1 MFKKILAL
9 VLALIMIMAVLAG
22 CSAKKTNLGDDS
34 SESTTKVTASTTLSD
49 DDDTVDRNDDE
60 TDGKSNGD
68 EDDSESTEAFSFE
81 TDTSVIVDDTSKY
94 EHLTLEQLLQPENFE
109 GSDIPDNR
117 DYGGYQF
124 HVLADSLISAGEFL
138 DSSDGNIV
146 HDAIINRQQWIEEYV
161 GIDFVFTDLYGGYSD
176 MEQFASEIEAASG
189 AGNPYDLALAYNL
202 IPPLV
207 AAKGLSRD
215 LAESDNL
222 NLLETTKEYWGREIK
237 QEIMVGGRI
246 FWMSDNSSYPSF
258 SKMLCI
264 FVNNEF
270 FSRKH
275 MGMDKFDLYQMVY
288 DGAWTMENMMLLA
301 QDSYENTNTDIE
313 GHDDGD
319 TYGFLG
325 TERGAWLDN
334 WFFASGFRY
343 TEINSRGTYAWTLDQ
358 QPIIDFIDWWQTQLN
373 DDDVCKQDGTI
384 YKMFS
389 EGRAMFAYSDVA
401 MIEQNLEIDFTILPL
416 PIYKSSVKNSYS
428 TPLTGG
434 YTSWLIPKATK
445 SDAFERSATV
455 LELIAA
461 EGNRRIAPV
470 YFEIYLK
477 RQNAGHDEHMQDMFN
492 IIRNGMV
499 FDLGVLYGASLR
511 VANLSSGAFEEVFL
525 AIRKIWSGN
534 GSGAYS
540 NISTVWPQIK
550 GTAVSKLNNLMVD
563 ILDY

>member
-1 MFKKILAL
+1 MEGIMFKKILAL
-9 VLALIMIMAVLAG
+9 VLALLMITAVFVG
-22 CSAKKTNLGDDS
+22 CSSKKTNLGG
-34 SESTTKVTASTTLSD
+34 ESDGTKDTTASTTA
-49 DDDTVDRNDDE
+49 DT
-60 TDGKSNGD
+60 KK
-68 EDDSESTEAFSFE
+68 DDSAPSEDSEDESDSKEDSETEEISFA
-81 TDTSVIVDDTSKY
+81 TDTNVVVDDTSKY
-94 EHLTLEQLLQPENFE
+94 EDYTLEDLLKPENFQ
-109 GSDIPDNR
+109 GSDIPEDR
-117 DYGGYQF
+117 DYGGYEF
-124 HVLADSLISAGEFL
+124 KVLADSLISAGEFL
-138 DSSDGNIV
+138 EESDGDIV
-146 HDAIINRQQWIEEYV
+146 KDAIINCQKWIEEYV
-161 GIDFVFTDLYGGYSD
+161 GIDFVFTPLYGGYSD
-176 MEQFASEIEAASG
+176 MDPFTSEIEAASG
-189 AGNPYDLALAYNL
+189 AGTPYDLSLAYNL

-222 NLLETTKEYWGREIK
+222 NLLETTKEYWGQEIK
-237 QEIMVGGRI
+237 KEIMVGGRI

-270 FSRKH
+270 FSSEHAGK
-275 MGMDKFDLYQMVY
+275 DKFDLYDMVY
-288 DGAWTMENMMLLA
+288 DGAWTMENMMVLA
-301 QDSYENTNTDIE
+301 QDTYENTNTENMDSDE
-313 GHDDGD
+313 GD

-334 WFFASGFRY
+334 WLFASGFRY
-343 TEINSRGTYAWTLDQ
+343 TEMNNKGTFDWTLDQ
-358 QPIIDFIDWWQTQLN
+358 QPIIDFIDWWQAQLN
-373 DDDVCKQDGTI
+373 DNDVYKQDPTR

-416 PIYKSSVKNSYS
+416 PLYKSSVKNTYS

-434 YTSWLIPKATK
+434 YTSYLIPKATK
-445 SDAFERSATV
+445 ADAFERSATV

-477 RQNAGHDEHMQDMFN
+477 RQNAGHDEHMQKMFN

-511 VANLSSGAFEEVFL
+511 VENLSTGSYEEVFL

-540 NISTVWPQIK
+540 SISAVWPQIK
-550 GTAVSKLNNLMVD
+550 GTATTKLKNLMVD